1 MEQIAEVYA
10 RALFQVAS
18 EKGDLDSVREQ
29 LGQFDDALAQQGDLK
44 AFFFSPQFSTDEKI
58 DGLRR
63 AVDGASPEVMNFL
76 EALLE
81 RSRMPAIHRIRR
93 RFDEMWER
101 ERKLLPVQITSAVEL
116 DSETVDQIGRRIG
129 EQTGEQVQLTSQVD
143 PEIIGGI
150 VVRVGNQIIDAS
162 VRARLERLRR
172 AVATA

>member
-29 LGQFDDALAQQGDLK
+29 LGVFDDALAQQGDLK

-63 AVDGASPEVMNFL
+63 AVEGASPEVMNFL